1 MYIQGTL
8 CKDIDKNGFCFNIIP
23 VQQTIP
29 YFLSSQSNVYIE
41 RTLTSNKEV
50 KETVIH
56 VYESDQG
63 DENNLTQ
70 STHSKWCFSIG
81 VQKWCFSIGVHP
93 IQCTFAKL
101 LISF

>member
-1 MYIQGTL
+1 MFLYRCIIQGTL
-8 CKDIDKNGFCFNIIP
+8 CKDIDKNRFCFNIIP

-41 RTLTSNKEV
+41 RKLTSNKEV

-63 DENNLTQ
+63 DENNPTQ
-70 STHSKWCFSIG
+70 STHTQNGVSVSVYIPFS
-81 VQKWCFSIGVHP
+81 VLSHN
-93 IQCTFAKL
+93 
-101 LISF
+101 S